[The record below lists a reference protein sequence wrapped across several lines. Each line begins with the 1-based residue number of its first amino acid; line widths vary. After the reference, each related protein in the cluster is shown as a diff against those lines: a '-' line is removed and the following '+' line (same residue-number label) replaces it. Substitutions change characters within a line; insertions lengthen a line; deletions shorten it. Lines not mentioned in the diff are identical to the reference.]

1 MGSLCLSVHRGLV
14 CLSLFVIHTYMY
26 TLHTFSTLHTHHK
39 PDTTNQ
45 FCYSPH
51 SLYSEPTKTE
61 ESSGDSGRTGQ
72 EAEKGIVN
80 DENTQEVVSEKITVF
95 EGQLCGDGD
104 GVEDRSGHGSDEGVG
119 SVVVPEDPLP
129 PADCISLTSQ
139 DETMGERLDDLSS
152 IIAPPHTFSG
162 DDSATPTPQLET
174 ESVESGT
181 ITPRISPC
189 DINTPLS
196 PISPKPQPDTKD
208 HTPPVEVL

>member
-1 MGSLCLSVHRGLV
+1 MCLP
-14 CLSLFVIHTYMY
+14 LFVTHT
-26 TLHTFSTLHTHHK
+26 S
-39 PDTTNQ
+39 TTNRY
-45 FCYSPH
+45 CYSPHFVH
-51 SLYSEPTKTE
+51 SLYSEPTKT
-61 ESSGDSGRTGQ
+61 SGDSGRPGQ

-80 DENTQEVVSEKITVF
+80 DENTQEVVSEKTTVS
-95 EGQLCGDGD
+95 EGQHSGDN
-104 GVEDRSGHGSDEGVG
+104 GVEDGSGHGRDEGGG
-119 SVVVPEDPLP
+119 SLVVPEGPFQLP

-139 DETMGERLDDLSS
+139 DEAMGERLDDLSS

-208 HTPPVEVL
+208 HTPSVEVL